1 MHVAVIFCKI
11 QGKIRKEEPVDW
23 EDKINLALILTSCLM
38 LMLNR
43 PGREKSWKP
52 RFTLAIYSVL
62 DSENEVL
69 VYA

>member
-1 MHVAVIFCKI
+1 
-11 QGKIRKEEPVDW
+11 
-23 EDKINLALILTSCLM
+23 M
-38 LMLNR
+38 LMHNR